1 MNNEKTKK
9 KKAHELIDSLNEKQ
23 IDKLIQLIR
32 GILGKVI

>member
-1 MNNEKTKK
+1 MDNERTKK
-9 KKAHELIDSLNEKQ
+9 QKLHRLIDSLNEKQ

>member
-1 MNNEKTKK
+1 MKELKTKK
-9 KKAHELIDSLNEKQ
+9 QKLHDLIDSLNEKQ